1 MSLKLI
7 YQTKQKLQKLQIK
20 NTTFRYEYKSLCGN
34 VLSNLNFKTTFLPT
48 KFCQP
53 QRKKWNAKRKGY
65 RAKEYKS
72 NAF

>member
-1 MSLKLI
+1 MSLKLF

-34 VLSNLNFKTTFLPT
+34 VLSNLNCKTTFLPT

-53 QRKKWNAKRKGY
+53 
-65 RAKEYKS
+65 
-72 NAF
+72 